1 MVKGESVKC
10 FKCDYKT
17 ITKRDPVLL
26 SRKELSGKTGET
38 ERILALRQEIW
49 SVSQTVQ
56 DREIKIS

>member
-38 ERILALRQEIW
+38 ERILALRQEI
-49 SVSQTVQ
+49 
-56 DREIKIS
+56 